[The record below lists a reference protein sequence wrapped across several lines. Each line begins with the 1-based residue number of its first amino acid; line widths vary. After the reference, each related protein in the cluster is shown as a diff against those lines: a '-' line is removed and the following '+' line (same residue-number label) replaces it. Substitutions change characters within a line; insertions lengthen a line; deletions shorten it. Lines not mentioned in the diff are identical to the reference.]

1 MRRIWSFGVMLT
13 LTGCVTTGGGS
24 GAGTYTYR
32 DVIKP
37 HGRERGEAAE
47 QAATRICDHGNPQ
60 EIGLPPFDACMR
72 ARGWR
77 FTHFQPAPAPAYD
90 SSDYSPAA
98 AGPAASASTPA
109 AGAAASTPAS
119 TPAMG
124 SDHGHAHLMPSVRT
138 PLAGRLHAASAIMIA
153 ALGGRILRSIH
164 TLDVLRTSPVPSRP
178 LTLLANEVASR

>member
-90 SSDYSPAA
+90 SSDYSSPPPPPDPPPPPPPPPPEPPPPPPPPPPQWDPIT
-98 AGPAASASTPA
+98 G
-109 AGAAASTPAS
+109 
-119 TPAMG
+119 
-124 SDHGHAHLMPSVRT
+124 MP
-138 PLAGRLHAASAIMIA
+138 I
-153 ALGGRILRSIH
+153 
-164 TLDVLRTSPVPSRP
+164 
-178 LTLLANEVASR
+178 